1 MRLSASSPWTP
12 SGEVDPA
19 IAQTIVRNACETGAD
34 LVRRR
39 RMSPAEAWDYE
50 EAKGNNLIKLP
61 AWCICQILG
70 MEMARPIKVASAY
83 IRMRNKD
90 IRDEEL
96 IYEARV
102 VTPDGARRELAPGKY
117 QATSIP
123 TMPISSL
130 CAVRTAASSHCSP
143 RAEGLHGRHARRGA
157 GHGQGGRTPGAAAG
171 VCPHYRSL
179 HGGGYCPRP

>member
-1 MRLSASSPWTP
+1 
-12 SGEVDPA
+12 
-19 IAQTIVRNACETGAD
+19 
-34 LVRRR
+34 
-39 RMSPAEAWDYE
+39 MSPAEAWDYE

-117 QATSIP
+117 QGYVNPYDANQLFVCGQDGRIIALQPSCGGSARP
-123 TMPISSL
+123 T
-130 CAVRTAASSHCSP
+130 RTPWSRP
-143 RAEGLHGRHARRGA
+143 WARRPDA
-157 GHGQGGRTPGAAAG
+157 GSSSWSMPA
-171 VCPHYRSL
+171 L
-179 HGGGYCPRP
+179 